1 MRILALDV
9 GTGTQDILVFDTAG
23 PVENCVKLVM
33 PSATAIA
40 AGRIRRATA
49 AGQAVVLTGT
59 VQGGGPCHW
68 ALEEHLR
75 AGLAAFATPEAATT
89 FDDDLTRVTAQG
101 VTLVSEDEAA
111 RTVGARVEL
120 RDLDLG
126 AVRAALRAF
135 DVEPRFDGFAV
146 GCLDHGAAPPGYS
159 DRLFRF
165 EHLRRVVEGGN
176 HPSTGLGRSLLAFAC
191 LPHEL
196 PEYLTRARALMRSV
210 DAEAP
215 TVFLDTGPAAA
226 LGALQDPAVAREEEQ
241 LVLNLGNM
249 HALAFH
255 LRGTRIVSLFEHH
268 TGEMTNA
275 QIEDFTARLLS
286 RQLRHEEVYG
296 SKGHGVFYAA
306 GTGKEANEQTGTSS
320 ARPEAL
326 EEPALSLPKGRGVEG
341 MTSPR
346 GSTGSPRA
354 DDLPFIAVTGPQRNR
369 LRKSRLRPYFAAP
382 HGDMMLSGCFGM
394 VAAFAYRFPQH
405 AGEIER
411 TLAGD

>member
-1 MRILALDV
+1 MQMTMRILAVDV
-9 GTGTQDILVFDTAG
+9 GTGTQDILLFDTAG

-49 AGQAVVLTGT
+49 ARQPVVLTGMI
-59 VQGGGPCHW
+59 QGGGPCHW
-68 ALEEHLR
+68 ALEDHLR

-89 FDDDLTRVTAQG
+89 FDDDLDNVRALG
-101 VTLVSEDEAA
+101 VTLVGEDEAA
-111 RTVGARVEL
+111 RITGAHVDL

-126 AVRAALRAF
+126 AIRASLRAF

-165 EHLRRVVEGGN
+165 DHLRRVVEAGN
-176 HPSTGLGRSLLAFAC
+176 DLRAFAY
-191 LPHEL
+191 LPGEL
-196 PEYLTRARALMRSV
+196 PDYLTRARALVRQI
-210 DAEAP
+210 EAGAP
-215 TVFLDTGPAAA
+215 AVFLDTGAAAA
-226 LGALQDPAVAREEEQ
+226 LGALQDSVVAREPEQ

-255 LRGTRIVSLFEHH
+255 LRGTRIVSLYEHH
-268 TGEMTNA
+268 TGEMTDA
-275 QIEDFTARLLS
+275 QIEDFTERLIAGSL
-286 RQLRHEEVYG
+286 RQEEVFET
-296 SKGHGVFYAA
+296 KGHGVFYAA
-306 GTGKEANEQTGTSS
+306 GTGKEANGQTGTSS

-326 EEPALSLPKGRGVEG
+326 EGRVVGG
-341 MTSPR
+341 ITSPR

-354 DDLPFIAVTGPQRNR
+354 DDLPFVAVTGPQRNR
-369 LRKSRLRPYFAAP
+369 LRHSRLRPYFAAP
-382 HGDMMLSGCFGM
+382 HGDMMLSGSFGM

-405 AGEIER
+405 AEEIER
-411 TLAGD
+411 TLGD